1 MIGIYKFTNKINGKV
16 YVGQAVDTNRRIKDH
31 FYKAHN
37 KAGQDYNAPLHC
49 AIRKYGDDA
58 FEIEII
64 KECSVDEL
72 DLYEVQFIEKY
83 NCISPNGYN
92 IMKGGQKY
100 RQNESPKCS
109 KCNIII
115 SKDTKNNL
123 CRECYIQSLRKD
135 RPTVE
140 ELKQILLDN
149 NGNFTKVGKLFGV
162 TDNSIRKWCKNYD
175 LPTHSSDYKPKKE
188 KLPCK
193 IAVNQI
199 DIETGQIIQTFE
211 SAMAAARFLG
221 KSKGSHI
228 TEVCKGNSKT
238 AYGYKWEY
246 TK

>member
-1 MIGIYKFTNKINGKV
+1 MIGIYKIVNKINNKV
-16 YVGQAVDTNRRIKDH
+16 YIGQSININRRIKEH
-31 FYKAHN
+31 FWKAQCE
-37 KAGQDYNAPLHC
+37 KDVSYNSALHS
-49 AIRKYGDDA
+49 AIRKYGKEN
-58 FEIEII
+58 FKWEVIEECEIEEI
-64 KECSVDEL
+64 DEK
-72 DLYEVQFIEKY
+72 EKY
-83 NCISPNGYN
+83 YIQFYNSLTPNGYN
-92 IMKGGQKY
+92 ILEGGQKF
-100 RQNESPKCS
+100 RAESNRCKKCGT
-109 KCNIII
+109 II
-115 SKDTKNNL
+115 SKNTKNNL

-228 TEVCKGNSKT
+228 TEVCKDKCKT